1 MKHKGLYLLCFLIL
15 PLLLLVGST
24 AYAVANPLGQ
34 PTQGVTPKIEKY
46 KVDDKADGDNDL
58 DRYRIHFQKD
68 EDWNPFGKDEFAQT
82 VNNVTNFFFEMN
94 KLIVSITDY
103 AIENLYQLDVLDDFA
118 DKVGSFV
125 GDIYE
130 RLLSNIVMTLFVI
143 ICLNAF
149 IIYSVKGNM
158 QEALRRGFLI
168 FALIGIGIGV
178 LGNAGTVIKGTNNVG
193 KGLNNV
199 IMNST
204 SALGGDVD
212 YVNENSGINKIRNQ
226 YFDMTLY
233 KPYLIMNY
241 GTVNESKIKEKGK
254 NRIDDILSI
263 RVNKESEQKEVEN
276 IINEK
281 EIKKYNNISMKQSNV
296 FGQLGISI
304 FTLVITIAV
313 SVIFI
318 SISFAKVIF
327 SAFALILFIFLVFS
341 WLLSFIPNLELSVF
355 KSFALTIGYI
365 ILSACMTFLFLI
377 IGFAIDLS
385 NAVVNPDSQQ
395 AYFLNVIFL
404 MIILFV
410 LYKKRSEIISFVTR
424 GNLTLSPQK
433 LGAEAIQR
441 SQQEWNKQRQK
452 QAENKQLKRQKQQND
467 KPMPVFI
474 VNPGD
479 NKELKRSQQDSHSN
493 GVGGNNKNFK
503 RRSQQENINMSS
515 DPNYMHTST
524 GSNDTDKQKRPHYE
538 EDLQRDVHPSKDI
551 KRTPQT
557 MISNS
562 PNLSQRPKEV
572 MRTNQSP
579 MPTVIKPD
587 NKQVQSSYDK
597 DIEKRQ
603 IQSNQNNQYQRHS
616 KSDQNQET
624 YKRTPQNNKDDV
636 QKRIKQQKDINK
648 HGK

>member
-46 KVDDKADGDNDL
+46 KVDDKADGENDL
-58 DRYRIHFQKD
+58 DRYRVHFQRD
-68 EDWNPFGKDEFAQT
+68 EDWNPFGKDEVAQT

-130 RLLSNIVMTLFVI
+130 RLLSNIVMTLFII

-168 FALIGIGIGV
+168 FALIGIGVGV
-178 LGNAGTVIKGTNNVG
+178 LSNASTVIKGTNNVG

-241 GTVNESKIKEKGK
+241 GTVNEDSIKKKSKE
-254 NRIDDILSI
+254 RIDNILDIK
-263 RVNKESEQKEVEN
+263 VKDESSEKRLKDK
-276 IINEK
+276 IDK
-281 EIKKYNNISMKQSNV
+281 EIKNYGNTSIKQSNV

-313 SVIFI
+313 SVIFL

-365 ILSACMTFLFLI
+365 ILSACMTFLFVI

-410 LYKKRSEIISFVTR
+410 LYKKRREIISFVTR

-433 LGAEAIQR
+433 LGAEAIQK
-441 SQQEWNKQRQK
+441 SQNEWNKRCQK

-474 VNPGD
+474 VNPN
-479 NKELKRSQQDSHSN
+479 NKDDGLKRNQQQSSSN
-493 GVGGNNKNFK
+493 GASTNNKNFK
-503 RRSQQENINMSS
+503 RRSQQEDISMPK
-515 DPNYMHTST
+515 DPSYSTVSPSFNDSNQQKGANHEEGMH
-524 GSNDTDKQKRPHYE
+524 
-538 EDLQRDVHPSKDI
+538 RDVIKQKDI

-557 MISNS
+557 MTSNS
-562 PNLSQRPKEV
+562 PNLSQHPKEV
-572 MRTNQSP
+572 IRTNQSS
-579 MPTVIKPD
+579 TGLKTD

-603 IQSNQNNQYQRHS
+603 IQSGQNNQYQRRS
-616 KSDQNQET
+616 KSEQNNQ
-624 YKRTPQNNKDDV
+624 YQRTPQNNKDDV
-636 QKRIKQQKDINK
+636 KKRINQQKDINK

>member
-46 KVDDKADGDNDL
+46 KVDDKADGENDL
-58 DRYRIHFQKD
+58 DRYRVHFQRD
-68 EDWNPFGKDEFAQT
+68 EDWNPFGKDEVAQT

-130 RLLSNIVMTLFVI
+130 RLLSNIVMTLFII

-168 FALIGIGIGV
+168 FALIGIGVGV
-178 LGNAGTVIKGTNNVG
+178 LSNASTVIKGTNNVG

-241 GTVNESKIKEKGK
+241 GTVNEDSIKKKSKE
-254 NRIDDILSI
+254 RIDNILDIK
-263 RVNKESEQKEVEN
+263 VKDESSEERLKDKIDKEVKN
-276 IINEK
+276 YGNTSI
-281 EIKKYNNISMKQSNV
+281 KQSNV

-313 SVIFI
+313 SVIFL

-365 ILSACMTFLFLI
+365 ILSACMTFLFVI

-410 LYKKRSEIISFVTR
+410 LYKKRREIISFVTR

-479 NKELKRSQQDSHSN
+479 NNQPKRNQQDSPSN
-493 GVGGNNKNFK
+493 GTGSNNKNFK

-515 DPNYMHTST
+515 DASYMNNP
-524 GSNDTDKQKRPHYE
+524 SNLNDNDSKQRPHHE
-538 EDLQRDVHPSKDI
+538 EDLQRDINQRKDI

-572 MRTNQSP
+572 MRTNQSS
-579 MPTVIKPD
+579 MVIKPD
-587 NKQVQSSYDK
+587 NKQVQSRYDN

-624 YKRTPQNNKDDV
+624 FKRTPQNNKDDV
-636 QKRIKQQKDINK
+636 KNRINQQKDINK

>member
-46 KVDDKADGDNDL
+46 KVDDKADGENDL
-58 DRYRIHFQKD
+58 DRYRVHFQRD

-118 DKVGSFV
+118 DKVGNFV

-130 RLLSNIVMTLFVI
+130 KLLSNIVMTLFLI

-149 IIYSVKGNM
+149 IIYSVKGNV

-168 FALIGIGIGV
+168 FALIGIGVGV
-178 LGNAGTVIKGTNNVG
+178 LGNAGSVIKGTNNVG

-241 GTVNESKIKEKGK
+241 GTVNEESIKKKSKE
-254 NRIDDILSI
+254 RIDNILDIK
-263 RVNKESEQKEVEN
+263 VKDKDSETKLEGKISDEV
-276 IINEK
+276 
-281 EIKKYNNISMKQSNV
+281 KKYGNTTIKQSNV

-313 SVIFI
+313 SLIFI

-365 ILSACMTFLFLI
+365 ILSACMTFLFVI

-410 LYKKRSEIISFVTR
+410 LYKKRREIISFVTR

-467 KPMPVFI
+467 KPMPVFL

-479 NKELKRSQQDSHSN
+479 NKELKRNQQHAHSN
-493 GVGGNNKNFK
+493 GAGGNNKNFK

-515 DPNYMHTST
+515 DPSYMNTSSN
-524 GSNDTDKQKRPHYE
+524 SNDSDSSKRPHQE
-538 EDLQRDVHPSKDI
+538 EDLQREVNSRKDI

-562 PNLSQRPKEV
+562 PNLSGRPKEV

-579 MPTVIKPD
+579 TVIKAD

-636 QKRIKQQKDINK
+636 QKRINQQKDINK